1 MSGDIER
8 ITAAIRR
15 GDFELLV
22 QRLSRSPVSLVKK
35 SEWSSYANGM
45 DERRKGLE
53 EEYFHRK
60 NQEAIEKLREKM
72 KVAEEA
78 KAAGTSSMRC
88 PRCDGNLKESK
99 FEEVLIDTC
108 DKCGGVW
115 LDSGELE
122 QLDPQR
128 GWRMV

>member
-1 MSGDIER
+1 MSD
-8 ITAAIRR
+8 A
-15 GDFELLV
+15 F
-22 QRLSRSPVSLVKK
+22 
-35 SEWSSYANGM
+35 
-45 DERRKGLE
+45 DERKRGLE

-60 NQEAIEKLREKM
+60 NKEAIEKLREKM

-88 PRCDGNLKESK
+88 PRCDGSLKESK

-108 DKCGGVW
+108 ERCGGVW

-122 QLDPQR
+122 QLTNR
-128 GWRMV
+128 EGGGWLNRLWGGSEK